1 MMTYKS
7 RYAFTTPCDMTQID
21 SCMTF
26 NMTFN
31 LWFEMSHRP
40 EVQVPHL
47 NLELTEAEDEGE
59 NNLRRLKKALS
70 RDHEKEALS
79 QDALSRWLQK
89 ERLRS
94 SQSVSKKCTGDP
106 LSRFLLQIL
115 SNHTNQM
122 NSSFTRWHS
131 EGVQPVTPEL
141 IQLNVWLHN
150 TLWHDSNQL
159 WHMTQLH
166 NTLWH
171 DANQLWHMNWLL
183 NTLWHDSNQLQH
195 TNWDTPSQHLVTWL
209 KLTPV
214 WPSIWPSTS
223 DLKCLT
229 ALRYRCLTSTLN
241 WQKLRM
247 KERITWG
254 GLGRLSVG
262 IMRRRLWVRTLWV
275 TDFKRK
281 GWGLLSPWV
290 GSVQRICQVG
300 SFYKF

>member
-1 MMTYKS
+1 
-7 RYAFTTPCDMTQID
+7 
-21 SCMTF
+21 
-26 NMTFN
+26 
-31 LWFEMSHRP
+31 
-40 EVQVPHL
+40 
-47 NLELTEAEDEGE
+47 
-59 NNLRRLKKALS
+59 
-70 RDHEKEALS
+70 
-79 QDALSRWLQK
+79 
-89 ERLRS
+89 
-94 SQSVSKKCTGDP
+94 
-106 LSRFLLQIL
+106 
-115 SNHTNQM
+115 M
-122 NSSFTRWHS
+122 NSSFTRQHG
-131 EGVQPVTPEL
+131 EGVQPVTLKL
-141 IQLNVWLHN
+141 IWLNVQLHN

-254 GLGRLSVG
+254 GLERLPVG

-281 GWGLLSPWV
+281 GWGLPGPWV
-290 GSVQRICQVG
+290 ESVQRIRWVD